1 MVPDFVAYHAHA
13 NPSRYA
19 CRLLPGLESLTY
31 SEFDDYINRYGSWL
45 TDRLGAG
52 SGKRVALL
60 ARNGF
65 DILALHF
72 ACIRVGAI
80 FQPLNWRLTGP
91 ELNVL
96 LEDADAEILLYQAE
110 FKNSAL
116 KALDGITVPL
126 VHLLDDDFV
135 EGIRHNTPLPPQN
148 TDPDQPVTLLYTS
161 GTTGRSK
168 GVIITGN
175 NAYAT
180 AQNFSAIAE
189 VGPRD
194 TLLCDVPMFHV
205 AGLFGVARAA
215 LLMGGTILI
224 SDRFQPAVTLGYMSD
239 PALFVTHYFAVP
251 QMAVMMQRD
260 PAYATADLS
269 GMKAIICGGAPVE
282 KLVVERYA
290 ADGVCVLSGYGLS
303 EAGTVFGLPLD
314 LDVIVEKSDTSG
326 LIAQM
331 IEARIVNADGND
343 VPVGEIGEIW
353 LRGPSITPGYWNQP
367 DATAATFQDGW
378 FKTGDAAVQDAEG
391 FYRIV
396 DRWKDMYISGGENV
410 YPAEVEAELLSLEN
424 IVEAAVIGVADD
436 KWGESGCAYVV
447 KDGDI
452 TEQQIIDHCR
462 AHLAAYK
469 VPKYIRFTDELVR
482 TASGKVQKKA
492 LRDDFGGE

>member
-1 MVPDFVAYHAHA
+1 MILDFVAYHAQA
-13 NPSRYA
+13 NPARYA
-19 CRLLPGLESLTY
+19 CRMLPGLESLTY
-31 SEFDDYINRYGSWL
+31 REFDDYVNHYAGWL
-45 TDRLGAG
+45 AGTLGEITG
-52 SGKRVALL
+52 QRVAIL

-72 ACIRVGAI
+72 ACIRTGVI

-91 ELNVL
+91 ELHVL
-96 LEDADAEILLYQAE
+96 LEDADAEVLLYQEE
-110 FKNSAL
+110 FSNQAL
-116 KALDGITVPL
+116 KALDGLTVPH
-126 VHLLDDDFV
+126 VYLLDDEFV
-135 EGIRHNTPLPPQN
+135 GSVKNSAMPKLGPA
-148 TDPDQPVTLLYTS
+148 DPEKPVTLLYTS

-175 NAYAT
+175 NAYVT
-180 AQNFSAIAE
+180 AQNFAMVTEI
-189 VGPRD
+189 GPRD

-205 AGLFGVARAA
+205 AGLFGVARGA

-239 PALFVTHYFAVP
+239 PDLAVTHYFAVP

-260 PAYATADLS
+260 PAYATSDLS

-282 KLVVERYA
+282 KLIVERYA

-314 LDVIVEKSDTSG
+314 RDVIVKKSDTSG
-326 LIAQM
+326 LAAPM
-331 IEARIVNADGND
+331 IEARIVDGDGND
-343 VPVGEIGEIW
+343 VPRGEVGEIW

-367 DATAATFQDGW
+367 DATKATFQDGW
-378 FKTGDAAVQDAEG
+378 FKTGDAAIQDEDG

-410 YPAEVEAELLSLEN
+410 YPAEVEAELVSLDS

-436 KWGESGCAYVV
+436 KWGESGCAYLV
-447 KDGDI
+447 KDGEI
-452 TEQQIIDHCR
+452 TEQQVIDHCR
-462 AHLAAYK
+462 ANLAAFK
-469 VPKYIRFTDELVR
+469 VPKYVRFVDELVR
-482 TASGKVQKKA
+482 TASGKVQKKV
-492 LRDDFGGE
+492 LRDDFGG